1 MSDEQPEAATEKPQA
16 SKRTAW
22 QRYGGVLMVVVG
34 LLAAGGVSYFINA
47 GVPFTHHGETRK
59 TMPRPDLAPPTGIVY
74 IDSDKIM
81 ADVIQ
86 SLKTGQIEQ
95 QYAGQIGS
103 IVGGT
108 IQSAAQ
114 AYGDRGYVVLSRYVL
129 AAPKRDDVT
138 GQVETLVFKR
148 VKAFLEGQNKL
159 GTQVGQGNGE
169 NAQSPAPQP

>member
-1 MSDEQPEAATEKPQA
+1 MSDEQPETAIPQPM
-16 SKRTAW
+16 SGKKSFW

-34 LLAAGGVSYFINA
+34 LVAAGGVSYFINA

-59 TMPRPDLAPPTGIVY
+59 SSRPDLAPPAGIVY

-114 AYGDRGYVVLSRYVL
+114 AYGDRGYVVISRYVL

-138 GQVETLVFKR
+138 ALVETLVFKR

-159 GTQVGQGNGE
+159 GTQGGPGNSG
-169 NAQSPAPQP
+169 NVQSSVPQS

>member
-1 MSDEQPEAATEKPQA
+1 MSDEQPEAMPQA
-16 SKRTAW
+16 KSGDKTFW
-22 QRYGGVLMVVVG
+22 QRYGGVLMIAVG

-47 GVPFTHHGETRK
+47 GIPFTHQAETRK
-59 TMPRPDLAPPTGIVY
+59 SSRPDLAPPAGIVY

-114 AYGDRGYVVLSRYVL
+114 AYGDRGYVVISRYVL

-138 GQVETLVFKR
+138 APVETLVFKR
-148 VKAFLEGQNKL
+148 VKAFLEAQNKL
-159 GTQVGQGNGE
+159 GTQGGQGNGG
-169 NAQSPAPQP
+169 NVQSPAPQS